1 MRKDIKKMDNKGF
14 SLVELIIV
22 IAIMA
27 ILVGI
32 IGSQVVPYIEKSRL
46 SKDKSTVDTVYTA
59 WQSAVA
65 KEYTQTPSGGAST
78 AVKLGDGSTNKTLTT
93 AFVDSKHTSEADY
106 NLDKEIIEAIGN
118 GVKDETT
125 LNGKLTSKALKGCE
139 FEFFYDK
146 ENGVI
151 AVAAQKANSATSSYC
166 ISSST
171 GAKMIDNA
179 KASAS
184 DMGLGAKSS
193 GGTTTK

>member
-65 KEYTQTPSGGAST
+65 KEYTQSGPVAGAQ
-78 AVKLGDGSTNKTLTT
+78 LGDGNTNKTLTK
-93 AFVDSKHTSEADY
+93 AFVETDHQSEADY

-118 GVKDETT
+118 GVKDASS
-125 LNGKLTSKALKGCE
+125 LDKKLTSKALKDCN
-139 FEFFYDK
+139 FYFYYDK

-151 AVAAQKANSATSSYC
+151 AVAAQKNGNATSSYC
-166 ISSST
+166 ISSAK
-171 GAKMIDNA
+171 GAKMVDQ
-179 KASAS
+179 KAADPAT
-184 DMGLGAKSS
+184 DMGIGVKS

>member
-93 AFVDSKHTSEADY
+93 AFVDSNHTSEADY

-118 GVKDETT
+118 GVKDEKT
-125 LNGKLTSKALKGCE
+125 LNAKLTSKALKGCE
-139 FEFFYDK
+139 FYFYYDK
-146 ENGVI
+146 EAGVI
-151 AVAAQKANSATSSYC
+151 AVAAQKADKATSSYC
-166 ISSST
+166 ISSAT
-171 GAKMIDNA
+171 AAKMIDNKTA
-179 KASAS
+179 DPGT

-193 GGTTTK
+193 GKK